1 MRRNIASSRRYRKGI
16 MKTIGILGGM
26 GPEATSDF
34 FAKLL
39 SFDKAARDQDHVHI
53 IIECDP
59 SIPDRT
65 AFILGKGAD
74 PVPAMLASAR
84 RLEVAGAEIIGI
96 PCMTAHNFLARIRE
110 QANLRFV
117 SALETMADSMRATYP
132 MVRTLGILA
141 TAGTKAARLYE
152 SSLGGYSILW
162 PEEEAQRNLVMEA
175 IYGREGIKAGNR
187 GERPRALLIQAAA
200 GLVSRG
206 ADAIVAGCTE
216 VPLALSQEDLDVPLI
231 DPMVLLAK
239 ALIAEARGG

>member
-1 MRRNIASSRRYRKGI
+1 

-53 IIECDP
+53 IIESDP

-65 AFILGKGAD
+65 AFILGNGPD

-84 RLEVAGAEIIGI
+84 RLELAGAEIIGI
-96 PCMTAHNFLARIRE
+96 PCMTAHHFLARIR
-110 QANLRFV
+110 QHTSLRIV
-117 SALETMADSMRATYP
+117 SALETMATAMRDAFP
-132 MVRTLGILA
+132 EVRSLGILA

-152 SSLGGYSILW
+152 SSLVGYSILW
-162 PEEEAQRNLVMEA
+162 PEEEAQKNLVMEA

-187 GERPRALLIQAAA
+187 GEYPRALLIQAAA
-200 GLVSRG
+200 SLVSRG
-206 ADAIVAGCTE
+206 ADALVAGCTE
-216 VPLALSQEDLDVPLI
+216 VPLALSQEYLDVPLI

-239 ALIAEARGG
+239 ALIAEARSA

>member
-1 MRRNIASSRRYRKGI
+1 

-53 IIECDP
+53 IIESGP

-65 AFILGKGAD
+65 AFILGKGPD

-84 RLEVAGAEIIGI
+84 RLELAGAEIIGI
-96 PCMTAHNFLARIRE
+96 PCMTAHHFLARIR
-110 QANLRFV
+110 QHANLHIV
-117 SALETMADSMRATYP
+117 SALETMAAAMRDTYP

-141 TAGTKAARLYE
+141 TASTKAARLYE
-152 SSLGGYSILW
+152 SSMGGYSILW
-162 PEEEAQRNLVMEA
+162 PDDEAQKNLVMAA
-175 IYGREGIKAGNR
+175 IYGSEGIKAGNR
-187 GERPRALLIQAAA
+187 GEHPRVLLEEAAA
-200 GLVSRG
+200 GLLSRG

-216 VPLALSQEDLDVPLI
+216 VPLALSQEYLEVPLI
-231 DPMVLLAK
+231 DPMVLLAR